1 MKMVSVGCDG
11 SLHGVTQDNVE
22 MTYIEGA
29 EIHWQNASGKLLS
42 VAVFQQDLI
51 YGIDTI
57 HTTYGHLHLWTTGPL
72 WSQLSDIDIDC
83 ISVAKDGSL
92 FAVLHSDGSL
102 VKWSG
107 TAWGSSLGAATGLKA
122 IAAKSATMVWA
133 VGSDDKLY
141 YWNGLTWVQ
150 SSTETVSGLALAMM

>member
-57 HTTYGHLHLWTTGPL
+57 HTTYGHLFLWTTGPL
-72 WSQLSDIDIDC
+72 WSKLSDIDIDC